1 MNAADFEKVIV
12 NGVELTAES
21 SLAALRSGCSFYGIS
36 QSDGKMKCYG
46 RFVNHLKK
54 LELEL
59 SRDAAQHAAAE
70 LERKPYSPTLAVPPS
85 EEAQRQH
92 ELTHTHL
99 ISLGVK
105 AVFASKR
112 VQTDN

>member
-21 SLAALRSGCSFYGIS
+21 SLAALRSGCSVYGIS

-92 ELTHTHL
+92 ELTHTHTL
-99 ISLGVK
+99 SALV
-105 AVFASKR
+105 
-112 VQTDN
+112 

>member
-112 VQTDN
+112 VQTDK